1 MLPEIFVEE
10 RKVVEAQ
17 GECNFLDRHIGRFK
31 LRFGIHNDDI
41 AQDIQCSPSADLFYH
56 ITEMLQGDV
65 EPFGVIRHAMLF
77 RVVFHRQ
84 LRTPGI
90 FPYYASWEHCYMAYD
105 SCIIQ

>member
-17 GECNFLDRHIGRFK
+17 GECNLLDRHIGRFK
-31 LRFGIHNDDI
+31 LRLGIHNDDI

-65 EPFGVIRHAMLF
+65 KPFGVIRHAMFF

-84 LRTPGI
+84 LYELP
-90 FPYYASWEHCYMAYD
+90 AYFHITRHG
-105 SCIIQ
+105 SIAIWRMIPV

>member
-84 LRTPGI
+84 LYELP
-90 FPYYASWEHCYMAYD
+90 AYFHI
-105 SCIIQ
+105 SRHGSIAIWRMIPV